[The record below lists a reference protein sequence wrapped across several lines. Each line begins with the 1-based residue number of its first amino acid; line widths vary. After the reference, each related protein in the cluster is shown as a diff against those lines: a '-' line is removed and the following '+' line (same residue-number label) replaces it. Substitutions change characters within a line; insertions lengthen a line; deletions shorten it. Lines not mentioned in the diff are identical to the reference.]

1 MVNYMTA
8 NKPFYPTDHCGVLRI
23 KSDKILP
30 KYLAWLLNKEGL
42 QKGFSRTL
50 RASIDR
56 IQGLNIKAP
65 PLSEQQKIVSEI
77 EKLETQIQ
85 DLQKQ
90 LVETSK
96 QKEAVLKKY
105 L

>member
-1 MVNYMTA
+1 
-8 NKPFYPTDHCGVLRI
+8 L
-23 KSDKILP
+23 S
-30 KYLAWLLNKEGL
+30 KYFVWVLNKEGL

-56 IQGLNIKAP
+56 IQGLNIKVP
-65 PLSEQQKIVSEI
+65 PLSEQKKIVSEI

-85 DLQKQ
+85 NLQKQ
-90 LVETSK
+90 LAETSRR
-96 QKEAVLKKY
+96 KESVVKKY